1 LRSSFFHV
9 SRLSS
14 LLAASRQFPI
24 FPSAFSRHF
33 PKITT
38 IHDRQKRAVAG
49 AMAKKSRDERDIL
62 PGMAVVECGN
72 QAKPLDIPRPGKGE
86 GQLTEKVCPFDKKPC
101 IGERCA
107 VYREESGVC
116 AFLLTMKSGTASRK
130 KSDQD
135 DRSSGKFK
143 AHLFD

>member
-1 LRSSFFHV
+1 
-9 SRLSS
+9 
-14 LLAASRQFPI
+14 
-24 FPSAFSRHF
+24 
-33 PKITT
+33 
-38 IHDRQKRAVAG
+38 
-49 AMAKKSRDERDIL
+49 MAKKSPDERDIF
-62 PGMAVVECGN
+62 PGMAVMECGN
-72 QAKPLDIPRPGKGE
+72 QAKPLDMPQSGPGE
-86 GQLTEKVCPFDKKPC
+86 GYLTEKVCPFDKKPC

-116 AFLLTMKSGTASRK
+116 AFLLMMKSGTSPRK